1 MNPNLAQGIAAERR
15 ADMRR
20 EAETYRAARPHSPA
34 IAPAPDAHQRA
45 GRGRIRLV
53 AGQRRQAAHEHTAFS
68 APADRAAEYLAA
80 DEMLVLPD
88 GTAEAAESTGLCSAG
103 R

>member
-20 EAETYRAARPHSPA
+20 EADAYRRARDHG
-34 IAPAPDAHQRA
+34 Q
-45 GRGRIRLV
+45 IRLAQGRRRPGADKQPAV
-53 AGQRRQAAHEHTAFS
+53 TAGGGM
-68 APADRAAEYLAA
+68 PADRTSACRAAE
-80 DEMLVLPD
+80 EMLVLPD
-88 GTAEAAESTGLCSAG
+88 GTAEKTDSAELCSAS